1 MHKTTKKKIQRYRE
15 KTSGY
20 HWGEEMRR
28 DNIGVGGNKRVIIGL
43 CEIMYMKLLNILKHY
58 RI

>member
-1 MHKTTKKKIQRYRE
+1 MHKTTKKQIHRYRE

-43 CEIMYMKLLNILKHY
+43 CEIMYMKLLNIFKAL
-58 RI
+58 